1 MTKPRIGIV
10 GGSGYVGSA
19 LALRLCSNY
28 SAVIIDKKVV
38 PDRLVGKVE
47 YRQCDITSL
56 QECKNA
62 VEGLDLIIH
71 TAIVQIPLINEQKHL
86 GFEVN
91 FVGTQNVCRAVDE
104 SESVKGL
111 ILTGTWH
118 VFGEKEHHGVI
129 DESFGFRPD
138 KVESRARLYA
148 LSKISQEILVR
159 YYDEMSSKIFG
170 AIRLGT
176 VLGEGMPE
184 KTAANI
190 FISRGLKGGT
200 LTPYKQSM
208 YRPMLYVDINDV
220 CEAFAKYAEKILSGN
235 AHKDHNGGLA
245 HIVNLYWPEPLTIM
259 DLAEIVREEIVRL
272 TKGAVEPEVEI
283 VDTGSEVLYDE
294 SDKSS
299 LMVDSSKIS
308 DFLGIEKL
316 INPKD
321 SMGRIIMRSM
331 EKNK

>member
-1 MTKPRIGIV
+1 MTRYKIGVV

-19 LALRLCSNY
+19 LALRFCRDFSV
-28 SAVIIDKKVV
+28 VIIDKKPVSEK
-38 PDRLVGKVE
+38 LAGKVE
-47 YRQCDITSL
+47 YRSCDITNL
-56 QECKNA
+56 GECRDALK
-62 VEGLDLIIH
+62 GLDLVIH
-71 TAIVQIPLINEQKHL
+71 TAIVQIPLINEQKGL

-91 FVGTQNVCRAVDE
+91 FIGTQNVCRAVDE
-104 SESVKGL
+104 SDSLKGL

-118 VFGEKEHHGVI
+118 VFGEKEHHTVI

-170 AIRLGT
+170 VIRLGT

-190 FISRGLKGGT
+190 FISKGIRGDA

-220 CEAFAKYAEKILSGN
+220 CEAFVKYAEKVLAGEIK
-235 AHKDHNGGLA
+235 KDRDGGLA
-245 HIVNLYWPEPLTIM
+245 HIVNLYWSQPLTIM
-259 DLAEIVREEIVRL
+259 DLAQIVKGEISRI
-272 TKGAVEPEVEI
+272 TDGKIEPKIDI
-283 VDTGSEVLYDE
+283 VDTGTSVLYDE
-294 SDKSS
+294 SDKSK
-299 LMVDSSKIS
+299 LVVDSSKIF
-308 DFLGIEKL
+308 DFLGIEKMTD
-316 INPKD
+316 PKD
-321 SMGRIIMRSM
+321 SVGRIVAKAM
-331 EKNK
+331 EKT